1 MLNNTAMTGNVENM
15 AQRNRQILAMP
26 NVRVFYQKKGRAK
39 YISHLDI
46 TRCMQRALKRAGI
59 PVWYTQGFNP
69 HMYLTFAL
77 PLALGYESECECMD
91 FRLSEPMDLET
102 VKERLGKALPR
113 DMAVTKVALQQA
125 KPQEIVQAEYELRF
139 FCNDPAQLISALTAF
154 CEKPELIVMKRTKK
168 GEKPVDLKPEF
179 QLLEHW
185 QEEGCVVFRAR
196 FTAGQKNINPT
207 LLTDL
212 FLKENNMQDV
222 LVQVLRKQIYL
233 ADGSVFE

>member
-1 MLNNTAMTGNVENM
+1 MLSSQTGNVTNM
-15 AQRNRQILAMP
+15 AQRNREILAMP
-26 NVRVFYQKKGRAK
+26 NVRVFYTKKGRAK

-91 FRLSEPMDLET
+91 FRLAGKMDLDEIKT
-102 VKERLGKALPR
+102 RLDAALPP
-113 DMAVTKVALQQA
+113 DMKVQKVALQRA
-125 KPQEIVQAEYELRF
+125 KPQDIRKAKYCVTF
-139 FCNDPAQLISALTAF
+139 FCSNPQKVSEEFVKF
-154 CEKPELIVMKRTKK
+154 CDRPELTVMKRTKK
-168 GEKPVDLKPEF
+168 GSKPIDLKPEF
-179 QLLEHW
+179 SLESIECKSDCF
-185 QEEGCVVFRAR
+185 QAEMF

-212 FLKENNMQDV
+212 FLEAVPEEKISV
-222 LVQVLRKQIYL
+222 SVLRKQIYL
-233 ADGSVFE
+233 DNGELFE